1 MWIWTLVIKGTV
13 ILSPIGRRISTCFE
27 ILRLRLRTT
36 LRVGLLRRLRLLAMT
51 GGQVIL
57 EFTFCMIIILLM
69 IYGLTKVAF
78 WTGKDFAARSISHDN
93 VLTTRILED
102 YGGSP
107 GDGPL
112 RQIDPYFYTP
122 IGMNAIWEGQ

>member
-1 MWIWTLVIKGTV
+1 MWIWMLIIKGRCLLKGRTV
-13 ILSPIGRRISTCFE
+13 KKCHCEPRRGEAI
-27 ILRLRLRTT
+27 RLRRSRPERAQASEGSYGSFVTSFLRTT

-57 EFTFCMIIILLM
+57 EFTFCMIIIMLM

-93 VLTTRILED
+93 VLVAPIAES
-102 YGGSP
+102 YGSP
-107 GDGPL
+107 
-112 RQIDPYFYTP
+112 
-122 IGMNAIWEGQ
+122 